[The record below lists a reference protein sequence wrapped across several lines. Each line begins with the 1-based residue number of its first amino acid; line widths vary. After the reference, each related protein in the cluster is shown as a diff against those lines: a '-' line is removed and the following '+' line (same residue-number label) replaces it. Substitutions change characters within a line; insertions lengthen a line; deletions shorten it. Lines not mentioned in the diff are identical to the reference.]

1 MNKPGK
7 SLKDSKQII
16 LSKLKNIYCGDIDR
30 LCSKNLLDGYN
41 ARLRASGISIDI
53 KDFYIKK
60 GNGYKLRKNY
70 KILLNKRFNQKKS
83 LKETRISKKS
93 LKDAKEIQQ
102 KMFEIDNETK
112 KQFELLKKELQERI
126 RASLKKDQEEQ
137 DYAER
142 LMRRLDELNPEYEN
156 KMSGKVIN
164 SKKEVNNI
172 LKRKNNKTNMLDSGT
187 MKSTEIK
194 KISKDIN
201 IPYKKIALALGL
213 TGLGG
218 GLIYMNTRKGN
229 KKTKKN
235 KTKKNKKRKNKK
247 RKFGTK
253 SMTLDR
259 YKVQV
264 KNIIKKSLQKNK
276 KVKDYYLKIRGC
288 FRAQHFKGKNLL
300 NFLRYY
306 KEQEMF
312 YGLGEMEIIREE
324 YLNKYHK
331 LVTEKYKKMEKIY
344 NNLQYTTYE
353 NRLDIISIL
362 QHPALTKE
370 EKNFIL
376 NEIKEIENYHEN
388 TYGHFKTIIE
398 KLYPIPTLLRNLS
411 LEQISNILIDDDI
424 SLLMDEIDIYQL
436 TVTQYTEQVTEI
448 IREVKYFRD
457 NNPEILYN
465 KERLDKIMNDVYK
478 KDINEE
484 YIKNFLKKEKE
495 KYGLFMDK
503 DGILKKKGG
512 RSILTEFENNFEA
525 FQLKEK
531 LNHFRKKGR
540 FKDFSHIDLSG
551 AFLSGG
557 IFVNC
562 NFKNANFKGAN
573 LYWTKFNEADLE
585 GANLEKADLEGAD
598 LIGANLKGANLKGAD
613 LQEADLQEA
622 DLRGADLE
630 GAYLLG
636 ANLRGADLY
645 NTELQGANLLGANLE
660 GAIIEESQYDTSLQP
675 DRISSDEEVEL
686 VGYDEGNVDALR
698 GVGGI
703 L

>member
-1 MNKPGK
+1 MKLCFLVKRRDVREKRKNNFLGILLMSKPGK
-7 SLKDSKQII
+7 SLENNKRII
-16 LSKLKNIYCGDIDR
+16 LTKLENIYCGDIDR
-30 LCSKNLLDGYN
+30 LCSKKLLDGYN

-53 KDFYIKK
+53 KDFYIKQ

-70 KILLNKRFNQKKS
+70 KQILNKKFNKKNQKKS
-83 LKETRISKKS
+83 LEK
-93 LKDAKEIQQ
+93 AKEIQQ
-102 KMFEIDNETK
+102 KIIEIDNETK
-112 KQFELLKKELQERI
+112 KKFELLQKELQERI
-126 RASLKKDQEEQ
+126 RASLRKEQKEQE
-137 DYAER
+137 DAER
-142 LMRRLDELNPEYEN
+142 LMRRLDELNPKYEN
-156 KMSGKVIN
+156 KMSGEIIN
-164 SKKEVNNI
+164 TQEEVNKI
-172 LKRKNNKTNMLDSGT
+172 LKRKNNNTNMLNSET
-187 MKSTEIK
+187 MKPTEIK

-218 GLIYMNTRKGN
+218 GLIYMNTRKG
-229 KKTKKN
+229 KK
-235 KTKKNKKRKNKK
+235 KTKKNKKRKVKK

-288 FRAQHFKGKNLL
+288 FKAQHFKGKNLL

-398 KLYPIPTLLRNLS
+398 KLYPIPRIFKNFT
-411 LEQISNILIDDDI
+411 LEQISNILIDDDM

-436 TVTQYTEQVTEI
+436 TATQYMEQVTEI
-448 IREVKYFRD
+448 IREVKYFRN

-465 KERLDKIMNDVYK
+465 KELLDKIMNDVYK

-562 NFKNANFKGAN
+562 NFKNANFKGAD
-573 LYWTKFNEADLE
+573 LEGAYLE
-585 GANLEKADLEGAD
+585 GANLEK
-598 LIGANLKGANLKGAD
+598 
-613 LQEADLQEA
+613 
-622 DLRGADLE
+622 
-630 GAYLLG
+630 
-636 ANLRGADLY
+636 ADLY

-660 GAIIEESQYDTSLQP
+660 GANLRLANLYKANLYKANLQGANLKGANLEGAIIEESQYDTSLQP
-675 DRISSDEEVEL
+675 DGISSDEEVEL